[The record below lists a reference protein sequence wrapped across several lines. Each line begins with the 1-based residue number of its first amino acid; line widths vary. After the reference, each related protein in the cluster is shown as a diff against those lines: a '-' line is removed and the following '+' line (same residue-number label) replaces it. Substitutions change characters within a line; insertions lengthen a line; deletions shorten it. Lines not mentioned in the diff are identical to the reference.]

1 MSEVLVLDIL
11 LVVLLV
17 GYAIYGFTHGLLGSL
32 AVVLGA
38 FAGVVVAFFVAPQVA
53 GWVPFPGLR
62 PFATIAV
69 ALVIIGLGNGLGV
82 WIGRG
87 IRRGM
92 RQSALS
98 ALDRLVGGLV
108 TFVVAALVV
117 SVLAFSVVQLGVPF
131 LSRAVAGST
140 VVRVIDTVTPDPV
153 QAWLAQLR
161 GVVVD
166 EGIPLITEALTGDPP
181 EIPQIDTGSPALNAA
196 AQSVVRVTGNAIAC
210 GQSQSGTGF
219 VVAPG
224 RIVTNAHVVAGV
236 EDPDVEVNGD
246 AVPSEVVHYDPD
258 LDVAVLALDTSG
270 VPPLSFDS
278 GAQPREGV
286 AIVGYPLDGP
296 YDVQAGRIRSEQR
309 LRSPDIYGDG
319 SVIRSVFSLRGLV
332 RPGNSG
338 GPLLSSSGDVV
349 GVVFAASVTDPDTGY
364 ALTAEQVAA
373 MVIAYEPIWA
383 IGTGKTASADDAQE
397 VCGWIR
403 AKVADM
409 KGADAAAA
417 VRIQYGG
424 SVKAATA
431 AELMA
436 QPDVDGAL
444 VGGAALDPDE
454 FARIV
459 QYRLG

>member
-166 EGIPLITEALTGDPP
+166 EGIPLITEALKGDPP

-236 EDPDVEVNGD
+236 TEPVVEALDGDVAGGRIVYFDPVDDLAVIAVEGFDVEPLQIGD
-246 AVPSEVVHYDPD
+246 TLSPGLDAAVQGYPHGGPFTAGAAQV
-258 LDVAVLALDTSG
+258 VAVGQT
-270 VPPLSFDS
+270 
-278 GAQPREGV
+278 R
-286 AIVGYPLDGP
+286 IV
-296 YDVQAGRIRSEQR
+296 
-309 LRSPDIYGDG
+309 DIYGSG
-319 SVIRSVFSLRGLV
+319 GTLREIYTLAANV
-332 RPGNSG
+332 QEGNSG
-338 GPLLSSSGDVV
+338 GPLLSTSGEVV
-349 GVVFAASVTDPDTGY
+349 GVVFARSAQTQNVGFAMTMAELDPVVDVSAG
-364 ALTAEQVAA
+364 LTAPV
-373 MVIAYEPIWA
+373 
-383 IGTGKTASADDAQE
+383 GSGD
-397 VCGWIR
+397 CIR
-403 AKVADM
+403 
-409 KGADAAAA
+409 G
-417 VRIQYGG
+417 
-424 SVKAATA
+424 
-431 AELMA
+431 
-436 QPDVDGAL
+436 
-444 VGGAALDPDE
+444 
-454 FARIV
+454 
-459 QYRLG
+459 